1 MLMSST
7 YDLRLVVLSFIIAV
21 IASYTALA
29 LAGRVRS
36 ADGKMRVNWLLGGAI
51 AMGTGIWSMHFIA
64 MLAFNLPRPVT
75 YDVLTTL
82 VSLLDAILA
91 SSVALLLVSRPS
103 VSPLRLLSSSVLMGL
118 AIASMH
124 YIGMAGMQVDHG
136 TLHYNLLIV
145 VCQ

>member
-1 MLMSST
+1 
-7 YDLRLVVLSFIIAV
+7 
-21 IASYTALA
+21 
-29 LAGRVRS
+29 
-36 ADGKMRVNWLLGGAI
+36 MRVNWLLGGAI

-145 VCQ
+145 VMSVEIAIYASFGAYG